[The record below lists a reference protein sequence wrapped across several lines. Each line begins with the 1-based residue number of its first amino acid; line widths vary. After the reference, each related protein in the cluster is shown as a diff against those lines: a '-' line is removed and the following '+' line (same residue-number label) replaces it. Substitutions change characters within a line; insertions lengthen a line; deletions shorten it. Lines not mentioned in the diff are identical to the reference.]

1 VGLFR
6 RDLDYFLKVLCYLKL
21 CSASSDVSFILHSM
35 EEEDGMGSDTYC
47 TPNAQESI
55 CQGVL
60 VLVMARQE
68 VLVLAMRPSCGD
80 GHGMTYLL

>member
-1 VGLFR
+1 
-6 RDLDYFLKVLCYLKL
+6 
-21 CSASSDVSFILHSM
+21 M
-35 EEEDGMGSDTYC
+35 NEEDGMGSDTYC

-68 VLVLAMRPSCGD
+68 VLVLAMRPSYRD
-80 GHGMTYLL
+80 GHGMTYLLLGLYVWPLVGADWGEVWV